1 MTISIASYQRRDPLL
16 RLLSGLAAQL
26 GSSADL
32 RADVSVTVVL
42 DGSSDGSREAVEA
55 RSWPVPVRV
64 SWQPNRGLAAARNVG
79 LRAAG
84 DGLVWFLDDD
94 LVPSPGLVARHR
106 SAHAAGPPHI
116 VMGPCHIPPGA
127 QAPAALVRWW
137 EAFYEDLGAGAA
149 IERFDRFTTANASG
163 PAALFGTV
171 GGYDERFAAYGLED
185 YELAVRLLAAGTDMR
200 FDPEAVAWHPD
211 VPPMSVLVARQ
222 RSLGRNAARLA
233 QLHAGTVDQLFPLG
247 SVSPPRRLL
256 RRLRLRRPASL
267 MAVSR
272 LAFGLNRAVRR
283 AHPDTARRAE
293 YVARAAAH
301 AAGVAEGDP
310 GGALLDR
317 LLGVHRDSDGR
328 RSSDRASRQ
337 PPTSPTRS
345 DTTISR

>member
-1 MTISIASYQRRDPLL
+1 M
-16 RLLSGLAAQL
+16 
-26 GSSADL
+26 
-32 RADVSVTVVL
+32 
-42 DGSSDGSREAVEA
+42 
-55 RSWPVPVRV
+55 
-64 SWQPNRGLAAARNVG
+64 
-79 LRAAG
+79 
-84 DGLVWFLDDD
+84 
-94 LVPSPGLVARHR
+94 ARHR
-106 SAHAAGPPHI
+106 LAHAAGPPH
-116 VMGPCHIPPGA
+116 VVVGPCRIPPGS

-163 PAALFGTV
+163 PAALFTAV

-185 YELAVRLLAAGTDMR
+185 YELAVRLLAVGTELR

-222 RSLGRNAARLA
+222 RSLGRNAACLARL
-233 QLHAGTVDQLFPLG
+233 HPGTVDRLFPLG
-247 SVSPPRRLL
+247 PVSPPRRLL

-272 LAFGLNRAVRR
+272 LAFGLNRAVSR
-283 AHPDTARRAE
+283 AHPPTARRAE

-310 GGALLDR
+310 GGFLLDR
-317 LLGVHRDSDGR
+317 VLGVQRDPDGG

-337 PPTSPTRS
+337 PPANPTRS